1 MLPSKPKKLTTTHSC
16 FDCKNYKL
24 LQQWRSS
31 PVTRSKEALFF
42 AIFET
47 AFTSLRDA
55 RAPDHFHGI
64 AGESEAPFSKR
75 CLKGMADRIEFP
87 HDCCRGSIFKTLVTI
102 GRDICAGELGKRAVH
117 NRSAQHRVN
126 ARCLS
131 VCATLG
137 R

>member
-1 MLPSKPKKLTTTHSC
+1 VHNALGEVNMLPSKPKKLTTTHSC

-55 RAPDHFHGI
+55 
-64 AGESEAPFSKR
+64 
-75 CLKGMADRIEFP
+75 LRISLIVSGDF
-87 HDCCRGSIFKTLVTI
+87 R
-102 GRDICAGELGKRAVH
+102 
-117 NRSAQHRVN
+117 RS
-126 ARCLS
+126 
-131 VCATLG
+131 
-137 R
+137 